1 MKNTDGR
8 RTGVGDYLGF
18 NLCNLPKIWLE
29 CFKEILLKKSIR
41 KKYQTK
47 NLKSTEQFFYIMFCF
62 QRLIG
67 GVHL

>member
-29 CFKEILLKKSIR
+29 CFKEILLKKVSVKSIR
-41 KKYQTK
+41 
-47 NLKSTEQFFYIMFCF
+47 LKT
-62 QRLIG
+62 
-67 GVHL
+67 